1 MLGNLRKL
9 RAERDDP
16 VSYFLPLGDFSVP
29 LAPFLGKTLH
39 LRYQGVINCVACSRK
54 TTKSYNQGYCFMCFR
69 RLAACDMCILKPETC
84 HYHLGTCREPEWGDS
99 NCMIPHIVYLAN
111 SSGLKVGITRETQ
124 LPTRW
129 LDQGATQALPVFRVA
144 TRYQSG
150 LMETVLA
157 RHVADKTNW
166 QALVKGDSAPLDLIA
181 ERDALLA
188 RCQEDIDA
196 ISQRFPGQ
204 VNLLTDAVTET
215 FRYPVLRYPVKATS
229 FNLDKDPDVLGTLT
243 GIKGQYLLLDTG
255 VINIRKYTAY
265 QVELLAV

>member
-39 LRYQGVINCVACSRK
+39 LRYQGLINCVACSRK

-124 LPTRW
+124 VPTRW

-157 RHVADKTNW
+157 RHVSDKTNW